1 MVDKGFTVHIP
12 VRIKRADRHKTC
24 DQQAFT
30 LFSPFGREI
39 LPFQPSGH
47 SGHSGLRSL
56 QSATFL
62 SIPSLMSKI
71 CTEIIPAKYSTRRFR
86 TGEESDSE
94 NSRVNVENKASLYST
109 MSNSGLQTRIN
120 GSCITSPVL
129 QGRMN
134 IPANILVKH

>member
-1 MVDKGFTVHIP
+1 MVDKDFTVHIP

-39 LPFQPSGH
+39 LPFQP